1 MQTAPLTDTKLRR
14 LQAPE
19 KRIHLHDG
27 QVRGLVLRVTPAGT
41 KTWAF
46 ECRVRA
52 QGETL
57 ANGKRAA
64 GPKQRFTLGDY
75 PSMSIAEARAGA
87 SQMLA
92 LARRGVDPSPKL
104 APPKE
109 EPKPEVTVGQL
120 IDRFAEQ
127 HLRRNLRSGD
137 MVEKLLRAHVESAWG
152 SRPVAELRRGDLVTL
167 LERVRVKVPLVNP
180 KTGGQHVRGGPVAAA
195 SVRKWVSTM
204 WNWAV
209 AHDLTPDNVMEKVT
223 DPDRQR
229 FRTRYLSMDEL
240 RATWAATKE
249 LPSPW
254 RELYQLLI
262 LTGQRRDEWASARWD
277 WIDADVTR
285 LEIPADHYKSGRP
298 HVVPLSR
305 QAQEIV
311 RTIPRLSY
319 GPYLITTSGGHS
331 PVSGFSKAK
340 EQLDGKVAAGRM
352 TVAPF
357 VVHDLRRTMATQM
370 ERLGVEPHIIEACL
384 GHALKGIE
392 RVYRHFTYYDQKA
405 TALQRW
411 ADEVTGGPS
420 TQGS

>member
-1 MQTAPLTDTKLRR
+1 MSIALLTDTKLRR
-14 LQAPE
+14 LPPPE

-27 QVRGLVLRVTPAGT
+27 QVRGLILRVTPAGS
-41 KTWAF
+41 KTWAL
-46 ECRVRA
+46 ECRVRG
-52 QGETL
+52 QGEAL
-57 ANGKRAA
+57 ATGKRGA

-75 PSMSIAEARAGA
+75 PTMSIAEARAAA

-92 LARRGVDPSPKL
+92 LARRGMDPAPKL
-104 APPKE
+104 ATPKE
-109 EPKPEVTVGQL
+109 VPKPELTVAGL

-127 HLRRNLRSGD
+127 HLRRNLRSGE
-137 MVEKLLRAHVESAWG
+137 MVEKLLRAHVEPPWG
-152 SRPVAELRRGDLVTL
+152 SRPVSELRRGDLVAL
-167 LERVRVKVPLVNP
+167 LEQVRVKVPSVAP
-180 KTGGQHVRGGPVAAA
+180 KARGQRVRGGPVAAA
-195 SVRKWVSTM
+195 NVRGWVSTM

-209 AHDLTPDNVMEKVT
+209 AHDLASDNVMEKVT
-223 DPDRQR
+223 DPDKQR

-249 LPSPW
+249 LTSPW

-262 LTGQRRDEWASARWD
+262 LTGQRRDEWASARWH

-285 LEIPADHYKSGRP
+285 LEIPAEHYKSARP

-311 RTIPRLSY
+311 RSIPRLGL
-319 GPYLITTSGGHS
+319 GPYLITTSGGRS

-340 EQLDGKVAAGRM
+340 EQLDGKVTTIA
-352 TVAPF
+352 TVPVAPF

-405 TALQRW
+405 AALQKW
-411 ADEVTGGPS
+411 ADEVTRG
-420 TQGS
+420 